1 MDQPSMRKTTLPYT
15 TTGVTSRFIQDY
27 LNYMPCLD
35 GFYKYKVNLD
45 AFEQVIADK
54 SKTTLNREVLVSELT
69 QQYDGIALTEE
80 VRTNISLLAND
91 NTFTITTAHQP
102 NIFGGFLFFLNKILS
117 TINIAEQLRERY
129 PQFNFVPVYW
139 IGGEDHDFEEIN
151 HIHLFGERLTWDH
164 AAAGPVGRMDTAGM
178 DDVINQIEEK
188 LGGMPHATELLAMVR
203 QAYNEHE
210 TLGKATLWLANELF
224 GRFGLVVVDQDRKA
238 YKEVFKHV
246 IQDEIL
252 NNRVTGLIN
261 DTIESINQCNYKL
274 QASPREINMFYLSP
288 GRRDRIVLND
298 STGHY
303 EALGYKVFT
312 KEELLDEID
321 QHPENFSP
329 NVFLRPLLQE
339 TILPNLAY
347 VGGGGEVAYWLELRS
362 IFEHY
367 GVNYPMLVLR
377 SIAAILDKN
386 ACKKLQKLELSKE
399 DLFVEEEALIKQ
411 YVKDRTT
418 QSLELVEE
426 KAETERIF
434 NAIIEKAKAVDPT
447 LAPSVEGAKQGQ
459 IKALETLETK
469 ILRAEKRNFEV
480 AVNQIRGL
488 KSKLFPGGT
497 LMERVDNFLPF
508 YAAQGPAFIDDLKQ
522 HLDPF
527 EGQFVLLFEE

>member
-1 MDQPSMRKTTLPYT
+1 
-15 TTGVTSRFIQDY
+15 
-27 LNYMPCLD
+27 MPCLD
-35 GFYKYKVNLD
+35 GFYKYKVNKETI
-45 AFEQVIADK
+45 EQVIADK
-54 SKTTLNREVLVSELT
+54 SQTTLHRDVLVQELNL
-69 QQYDGIALTEE
+69 QYKGLAITDA
-80 VRTNISLLAND
+80 VRNNISLLANN
-91 NTFTITTAHQP
+91 NTFTIATAHQP
-102 NIFGGFLFFLNKILS
+102 NIFGGFLFFVNKILS
-117 TINIAEQLRERY
+117 TINIAEQLREQY

-139 IGGEDHDFEEIN
+139 IGSEDHDFEEIN
-151 HIHLFGERLTWDH
+151 HIHLFGEKLTWEH
-164 AAAGPVGRMDTAGM
+164 EAGGPVGRMDTKGLDA
-178 DDVINQIEEK
+178 VINQIEEK
-188 LGGMPHATELLAMVR
+188 LGGMPHAADLLALVR
-203 QAYNEHE
+203 QAYTQHD

-224 GRFGLVVVDQDRKA
+224 GRYGLVVVDQDRKA

-246 IQDEIL
+246 IEDEIL

-288 GRRDRIVLND
+288 GRRDRVVYHE
-298 STGHY
+298 STGQY
-303 EALGYKVFT
+303 EALGHKLFT
-312 KEELLDEID
+312 KEALIAEID

-386 ACKKLQKLELSKE
+386 ACKKLQKLELNKE

-426 KAETERIF
+426 KQETERIF
-434 NAIIEKAKAVDPT
+434 NAILEKAKAVDPT
-447 LAPSVEGAKQGQ
+447 LASSVEGAKQGQ

-469 ILRAEKRNFEV
+469 LLRAEKRNFEV

-488 KSKLFPGGT
+488 KAKLFPSGT
-497 LMERVDNFLPF
+497 LMERYDNFLPY
-508 YAAQGPAFIDDLKQ
+508 YAANGPAFIDDLKQ